1 MQKQARVKVIIEMRK
16 LHKTHH
22 LISLDLSN
30 AFNMLR
36 WEPIISMLRRTGVPL
51 NIE

>member
-1 MQKQARVKVIIEMRK
+1 MQKQARVKAIIEARK

-22 LISLDLSN
+22 LVSLDLVN

-36 WEPIISMLRRTGVPL
+36 FEPIISMFRRTGVPL
-51 NIE
+51 NFE